1 VGELMARLRAT
12 ERHLSYQQAG
22 PPPETSVFV
31 NGDLRIDY
39 AAGTV
44 ELAGEQVKLTPIE
57 YRLLCLLARNVGRV
71 LTHQRILSE
80 VWGTPDDRD
89 LASLRVFMGSLR
101 KKIERGP
108 HPTRFIQTHVGVG
121 YQMLRV

>member
-1 VGELMARLRAT
+1 M
-12 ERHLSYQQAG
+12 
-22 PPPETSVFV
+22 P
-31 NGDLRIDY
+31 
-39 AAGTV
+39 
-44 ELAGEQVKLTPIE
+44 
-57 YRLLCLLARNVGRV
+57 
-71 LTHQRILSE
+71 THQRTRSE